1 MRGTS
6 VRLIAIVAALVVAAL
21 PSLQAQEAFRV
32 TFEVDRTNPDQ
43 TQVAGIVYNDSLQDM
58 FDVSVTAEALD
69 ARGKVVARGIT
80 YVTSRVPGRGSVA
93 FLAKVPSVPNAVRY
107 RASVSSYRPGMGGT
121 GGSQAP

>member
-6 VRLIAIVAALVVAAL
+6 VRLIVMAAALVAAAIG
-21 PSLQAQEAFRV
+21 SGQAQETFRV
-32 TFEVDRTNPDQ
+32 TFEVDRTNPEQ

-58 FDVSVTAEALD
+58 LDISVTAEALD

-80 YVTSRVPGRGSVA
+80 YVTSRIPGRGSVS

-107 RASVSSYRPGMGGT
+107 RASVSSYRAGMS
-121 GGSQAP
+121 SQAP